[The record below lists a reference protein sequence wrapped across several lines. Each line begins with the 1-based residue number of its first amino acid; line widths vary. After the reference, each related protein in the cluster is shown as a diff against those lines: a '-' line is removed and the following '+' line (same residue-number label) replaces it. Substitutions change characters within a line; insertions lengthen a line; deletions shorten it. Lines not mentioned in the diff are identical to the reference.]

1 MTAGF
6 VVKAALLLTDKR
18 TWKVIG
24 AIAAGIVL
32 LIAMPVVILIGVFE
46 NLGQM
51 DFTDSSLKQQVLE
64 GLTSEDRAGW
74 RPGKARP
81 RPLRRRWRK
90 RVMGTG
96 RPKPWPYT
104 RAGCIRWPGRR
115 DSWRGWW
122 DVLRRGKASMICW
135 RM

>member
-1 MTAGF
+1 MTAGC

-64 GLTSEDRAGW
+64 GLPSEGRAG
-74 RPGKARP
+74 
-81 RPLRRRWRK
+81 
-90 RVMGTG
+90 G
-96 RPKPWPYT
+96 RAKHVHDP
-104 RAGCIRWPGRR
+104 
-115 DSWRGWW
+115 
-122 DVLRRGKASMICW
+122 
-135 RM
+135 